1 MGKDTLG
8 EVEHQVLLATLR
20 LGDEAYTAPIVNEL
34 EARTG
39 RTHTLAAVYI
49 ALRRLEEK
57 GLVHSSLEE
66 APGSRDRRYFRVTP
80 AGVERLRNARRA
92 YESLWTGLDSL
103 TERGT

>member
-8 EVEHQVLLATLR
+8 EVEHQVLLAALR

-34 EARTG
+34 EAHTG
-39 RTHTLAAVYI
+39 RAHTLASVYI

-57 GLVHSSLEE
+57 GLVQSSLEE

-80 AGVERLRNARRA
+80 AGMERLRDARRA

-103 TERGT
+103 EEPGS